1 MDPPRQALRRSPKL
15 LIMNHSKIQSRNQDL
30 TPVIRACDRRFDL
43 GRRRRVAEMSL
54 EEMRLE
60 LLTSEVTGLPNRRA
74 FEEAG
79 TSPAIALSDLDG
91 LKALNNYGYAVGD
104 AILKAKADALLT
116 AGLDA
121 YHDKGDEFLCRAVDP
136 DELPARLEGARTI
149 LRNRSIQVQL
159 ANGTTL
165 RVCGAD
171 FSYGVGTTVE
181 DAETRLRSQK
191 MQREARGELARG
203 ELCQILVAAEELHS
217 EVIHADCPSH
227 TVTSVTV

>member
-1 MDPPRQALRRSPKL
+1 MEGTGGMPTGAE
-15 LIMNHSKIQSRNQDL
+15 HVTV
-30 TPVIRACDRRFDL
+30 TPITDRRFNL
-43 GRRRRVAEMSL
+43 ERRRRVAEMSL
-54 EEMRLE
+54 EEMRRY

-79 TSPAIALSDLDG
+79 ISTAIALSDLDG

-104 AILKAKADALLT
+104 AILRAKADALLA

-121 YHDKGDEFLCRAVDP
+121 YHDKGDEFLCRSVDS
-136 DELPARLEGARTI
+136 DELNARLECARTI
-149 LRNRSIQVQL
+149 LRNQSIQVQL

-171 FSYGVGTTVE
+171 FSYGVGTTLE
-181 DAETRLRSQK
+181 EAETRLRSQK
-191 MQREARGELARG
+191 MEREARGELSRG

-217 EVIHADCPSH
+217 EVIHADSPSG

>member
-1 MDPPRQALRRSPKL
+1 MEGTRGMPAGTEDVRV
-15 LIMNHSKIQSRNQDL
+15 
-30 TPVIRACDRRFDL
+30 TPTPDRRFNL
-43 GRRRRVAEMSL
+43 ERRRRVAEMSL
-54 EEMRLE
+54 EEMRRE

-79 TSPAIALSDLDG
+79 TSTAIALSDLDG

-104 AILKAKADALLT
+104 AILRAKAEALLS
-116 AGLDA
+116 AGLEA
-121 YHDKGDEFLCRAVDP
+121 YHDKGDEFLCRSIDA
-136 DELPARLEGARTI
+136 DELQARLECARTI

-165 RVCGAD
+165 CVRGAD
-171 FSYGVGTTVE
+171 FSYGVGTTLE

-203 ELCQILVAAEELHS
+203 ELCQILVATEEPRS
-217 EVIHADCPSH
+217 EVIRADCPSRA
-227 TVTSVTV
+227 VTFVTV